1 MVTVSWFLVI
11 RLIMNNIEF
20 NCLPTIIGSLP
31 YKDPEEACRVVARF
45 LKDIPAWPQLPN
57 RTFLENM
64 YVMYSEGFPGAVV
77 GEDRIYVDRSKDNSS
92 ALEELYNAYLEN
104 DAEKYPISPSRAAG
118 LHEFLSYADFSP
130 NLIGVKGHV
139 TGPISWG
146 LTVTDENRRAILYD
160 DMLADAAA
168 KLLRLKASW
177 QEKQLRK
184 ISSKTIIFVDEP
196 YMSSFGSAFVSI
208 TAEKVI
214 ELLNEVFGGIT
225 GISGVHCCGNTDW
238 PVLLRS
244 NARILSFDAYNYAES
259 LALYKREVKEFLL
272 KKKGTIA
279 WGIVPND
286 SKTIVA
292 ESVASLKDR
301 LEAAVV
307 PFTREGI
314 PFRQILEQSLVTPSC
329 GLASLTGEGVEA
341 VLHLLTELS
350 GAIRTRYL

>member
-1 MVTVSWFLVI
+1 
-11 RLIMNNIEF
+11 MNNTEF
-20 NCLPTIIGSLP
+20 GCRATIIGSLP
-31 YKDPEEACRVVARF
+31 YKDPKEACRVVARF

-64 YVMYSEGFPGAVV
+64 YVQYSEGFPGEVV
-77 GEDRIYVDRSKDNSS
+77 EENRMYVDRSKDSGS
-92 ALEELYNAYLEN
+92 ALEALYNAYLVN

-130 NLIGVKGHV
+130 HLVGVKGHV

-146 LTVTDENRRAILYD
+146 LTVTDENRRSILYD
-160 DMLADAAA
+160 DTLADAAA

-196 YMSSFGSAFVSI
+196 YMASFGSAFVSI
-208 TAEKVI
+208 SPDKVI
-214 ELLNEVFGGIT
+214 ELLNEVFGGIS

-259 LALYKREVKEFLL
+259 LALYKNEVKEFLL
-272 KKKGTIA
+272 KKKGAIA
-279 WGIVPND
+279 WGIVPNE
-286 SKTIVA
+286 SKTIA
-292 ESVASLKDR
+292 SESVAGLKDR
-301 LEAAVV
+301 LEAAVA
-307 PFTREGI
+307 PFARDGI
-314 PFRQILEQSLVTPSC
+314 SFRQILQQSLVTPSC
-329 GLASLTGEGVEA
+329 GLASLTGEEVET
-341 VLHLLTELS
+341 VLQLLTELS
-350 GAIRTRYL
+350 AAIRKRYL